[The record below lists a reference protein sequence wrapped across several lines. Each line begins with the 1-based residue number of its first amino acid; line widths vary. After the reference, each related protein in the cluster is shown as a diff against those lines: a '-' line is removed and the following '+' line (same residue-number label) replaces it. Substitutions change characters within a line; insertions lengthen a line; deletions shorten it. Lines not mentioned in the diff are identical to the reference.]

1 VRLEASD
8 PTDRARVL
16 RFLAGAGLVQG
27 VGAQTPIISLGQVD
41 LEDAG
46 LRNVHLGGANLAG
59 ADLKDADLRG
69 VDLTK
74 ANLFGADLTDA
85 DLTGTVLT
93 GADLREAVMSGTE
106 ITLPDEHAEKV
117 AAWEGLP
124 R

>member
-46 LRNVHLGGANLAG
+46 LRDVHLGGANLGG
-59 ADLKDADLRG
+59 AELKDADLRG
-69 VDLTK
+69 ADLTK
-74 ANLFGADLTDA
+74 VNLFGA